1 MKITKQ
7 QLRQIILEEMENM
20 DEGLWDQI
28 KGTFAGVGSALT
40 SPLGSVG
47 QGYRRGKAASVLRS
61 AAVDINKVRQD
72 FVGNIEGL
80 FKSVFSDVAKVDSS
94 MRPVVEKWNEAI
106 AMMDEVSDI
115 LQELSVEVK
124 AKASTGPRDD
134 LNVQVAESE
143 KSKEALEAVLS
154 EKDLSADERRDLPD
168 SDFALP
174 GKGEGPKG
182 KQAGSYPIPDEK
194 HARSAL
200 SLVAQHGT
208 PAEKAKVRAAVK
220 RKFPDIEQGKE

>member
-94 MRPVVEKWNEAI
+94 MGPVVEKWNEAI

-134 LNVQVAESE
+134 LNVQVA
-143 KSKEALEAVLS
+143 
-154 EKDLSADERRDLPD
+154 
-168 SDFALP
+168 
-174 GKGEGPKG
+174 
-182 KQAGSYPIPDEK
+182 
-194 HARSAL
+194 
-200 SLVAQHGT
+200 
-208 PAEKAKVRAAVK
+208 
-220 RKFPDIEQGKE
+220 

>member
-134 LNVQVAESE
+134 LNVRVAESE
-143 KSKEALEAVLS
+143 KKDELDDLIIKNPSYLEEDEDFLGDVKSTGEWTDYTITQLQKKKDALMKKKKRTAAEVKTVRQLNFAINAKQGDYKE
-154 EKDLSADERRDLPD
+154 K
-168 SDFALP
+168 
-174 GKGEGPKG
+174 K
-182 KQAGSYPIPDEK
+182 
-194 HARSAL
+194 
-200 SLVAQHGT
+200 
-208 PAEKAKVRAAVK
+208 
-220 RKFPDIEQGKE
+220 

>member
-7 QLRQIILEEMENM
+7 ELKEIILEEVENM
-20 DEGLWDQI
+20 DEGLWDQL

-61 AAVDINKVRQD
+61 AAIDVNKVRQD

-94 MRPVVEKWNEAI
+94 MGPVVEKWNEAI
-106 AMMDEVSDI
+106 AMMDEVSDT
-115 LQELSVEVK
+115 LQELSVQVK

-143 KSKEALEAVLS
+143 DFLGDVESTGEWTDYTIAQLQKKKDALMKKEKRTAAEVKTVRQLNFAINAKQGDYK
-154 EKDLSADERRDLPD
+154 EK
-168 SDFALP
+168 
-174 GKGEGPKG
+174 K
-182 KQAGSYPIPDEK
+182 
-194 HARSAL
+194 
-200 SLVAQHGT
+200 
-208 PAEKAKVRAAVK
+208 
-220 RKFPDIEQGKE
+220 

>member
-94 MRPVVEKWNEAI
+94 MGPVVEKWTEAI

-134 LNVQVAESE
+134 LNVQVAEN
-143 KSKEALEAVLS
+143 
-154 EKDLSADERRDLPD
+154 EKDEMEELDPFADVKKKSYLEEDE
-168 SDFALP
+168 DFLGDVKSTGEWTDYTITQLQKKKDALM
-174 GKGEGPKG
+174 KKKKRTAAEVKTVRQLNFAINA
-182 KQAGSYPIPDEK
+182 KQGDYKEK
-194 HARSAL
+194 
-200 SLVAQHGT
+200 
-208 PAEKAKVRAAVK
+208 K
-220 RKFPDIEQGKE
+220 

>member
-7 QLRQIILEEMENM
+7 ELKEIILEEVENM
-20 DEGLWDQI
+20 DEGLWDQL

-61 AAVDINKVRQD
+61 AAIDVNKVRQD

-94 MRPVVEKWNEAI
+94 MGPVVEKWNEAI
-106 AMMDEVSDI
+106 AMMDEVSDT
-115 LQELSVEVK
+115 LQELSVQVK

-143 KSKEALEAVLS
+143 DFLGDVESTGEWTDYTITQLQKKKDALMKKEKRTAAEVKTVRQLNFAINAKQGDYK
-154 EKDLSADERRDLPD
+154 EK
-168 SDFALP
+168 
-174 GKGEGPKG
+174 K
-182 KQAGSYPIPDEK
+182 
-194 HARSAL
+194 
-200 SLVAQHGT
+200 
-208 PAEKAKVRAAVK
+208 
-220 RKFPDIEQGKE
+220 

>member
-1 MKITKQ
+1 
-7 QLRQIILEEMENM
+7 M
-20 DEGLWDQI
+20 DEGLWDQL

-61 AAVDINKVRQD
+61 AAIDVNKVRQD

-94 MRPVVEKWNEAI
+94 MGPVVEKWNEAI
-106 AMMDEVSDI
+106 AMMDEVSDT
-115 LQELSVEVK
+115 LQELSVQVK

-143 KSKEALEAVLS
+143 DFLGDVESTGEWTDYTITQLQKKKDALMKKEKRTAAEVKTVRQLNFAINAKQGDYK
-154 EKDLSADERRDLPD
+154 EK
-168 SDFALP
+168 
-174 GKGEGPKG
+174 K
-182 KQAGSYPIPDEK
+182 
-194 HARSAL
+194 
-200 SLVAQHGT
+200 
-208 PAEKAKVRAAVK
+208 
-220 RKFPDIEQGKE
+220 

>member
-7 QLRQIILEEMENM
+7 ELKEIILEEVENM
-20 DEGLWDQI
+20 DEGLWDQL

-61 AAVDINKVRQD
+61 AAIDVNKVRQD
-72 FVGNIEGL
+72 FVDNIEGL

-94 MRPVVEKWNEAI
+94 MSPVVEKWNEAI
-106 AMMDEVSDI
+106 AMMDEVSDT
-115 LQELSVEVK
+115 LQELSVQVK

-143 KSKEALEAVLS
+143 DFLGDVESTGEWTDYTIAQLQKKKDALMKKEKRTAAEVKTVRQLNFAINAKQGDYK
-154 EKDLSADERRDLPD
+154 EK
-168 SDFALP
+168 
-174 GKGEGPKG
+174 K
-182 KQAGSYPIPDEK
+182 
-194 HARSAL
+194 
-200 SLVAQHGT
+200 
-208 PAEKAKVRAAVK
+208 
-220 RKFPDIEQGKE
+220 